1 MWYSI
6 LILLVNK
13 YVPSIV
19 VGTQEMVE
27 LYEMIHKG
35 VIVKVNNSLVLSEKS

>member
-13 YVPSIV
+13 YVPRIV

-27 LYEMIHKG
+27 LYELIHKG